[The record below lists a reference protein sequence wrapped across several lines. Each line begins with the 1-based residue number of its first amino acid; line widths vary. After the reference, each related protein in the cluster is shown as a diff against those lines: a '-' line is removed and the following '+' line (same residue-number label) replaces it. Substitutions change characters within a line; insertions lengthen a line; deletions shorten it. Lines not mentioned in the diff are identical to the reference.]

1 MTIRLSMHKLAVLCL
16 RLECAEALNNSSS
29 KLQAHFQSFYLLK
42 LLHFMWSYESLF
54 WTKLLH
60 CNDHRL
66 PGLLFKLSET
76 LSVCFLFIKSQMK
89 LKTQCNELSFNV
101 YMLIQI
107 EYEIPYIVIYLKLI
121 VIWHNSIIAY
131 SGYLILYRH
140 TTISIQFAFNCR
152 SYFPLKQATL
162 SKARKTFVLLP
173 EKNRIERLNL
183 SDSGSQWGK
192 WA

>member
-1 MTIRLSMHKLAVLCL
+1 M
-16 RLECAEALNNSSS
+16 
-29 KLQAHFQSFYLLK
+29 LK
-42 LLHFMWSYESLF
+42 LWTIAAPSYKHIFNHFIYWNCFTSCEVMRACSWQNFFIVMTTGCQDYYLSCL
-54 WTKLLH
+54 
-60 CNDHRL
+60 
-66 PGLLFKLSET
+66 KLS
-76 LSVCFLFIKSQMK
+76 LSVFFSLKVKWNWKHNVMNCMQM
-89 LKTQCNELSFNV
+89 QQSSFKV

-107 EYEIPYIVIYLKLI
+107 EYEIPYIVTYLKFI